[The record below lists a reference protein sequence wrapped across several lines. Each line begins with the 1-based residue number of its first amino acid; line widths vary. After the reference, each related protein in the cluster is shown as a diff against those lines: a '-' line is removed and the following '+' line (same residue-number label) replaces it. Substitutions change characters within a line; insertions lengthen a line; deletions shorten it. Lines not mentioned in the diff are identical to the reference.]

1 METEDSRVETEGLD
15 GTDPTLHKRALR
27 RFRSAME
34 SLSLPSKASEFSNF
48 ERSDLLTLAAR
59 FLAPAAT
66 YALLDELSEPK
77 LRWYVKRNFTLIR
90 DTAVAASLG
99 DDALPLNAMQAFV
112 SWKISTSDVRPDRS
126 LDRTSAGVGSDTTSD
141 LASSPEIQQ
150 LLATVRQL
158 TAEVQVLKDER
169 AIAPDDDE
177 DRTAG
182 GRRLLLLPEV
192 IELLPKDPVR
202 EELTKQ
208 TLASILREYPLPR
221 DYILKAGELSVD
233 EKAKLPSLVAEEI
246 TKLGKIINR
255 FSDVARPL
263 LALLNTIQGDLNEGA
278 TLVSATMVRSTVLD
292 ALRLLFHQQTKLE
305 TERHLVHF
313 RDERVLQAAF
323 QKAPKKAFFS
333 GEEKDRLKAIAEE
346 HKRTRKMKECL
357 KPSHKIKK
365 APRPQLARPT
375 SDKPQGPPRQQ
386 GPTAPR
392 KQLRRDPTPS
402 GTRPKKG
409 KPNARGDDAS
419 AHEK

>member
-1 METEDSRVETEGLD
+1 MEDSQVETEGLD
-15 GTDPTLHKRALR
+15 RTDPALHKRALR
-27 RFRSAME
+27 RFRSAMD
-34 SLSLPSKASEFSNF
+34 SLSLPSKSSEFSNF
-48 ERSDLLTLAAR
+48 DRADLLVLAAR
-59 FLAPAAT
+59 FSAPSAT
-66 YALLDELSEPK
+66 YALLDELSEAK
-77 LRWYVKRNFTLIR
+77 LRWYVKRNFILIR
-90 DTAVAASLG
+90 DAAVAACLG
-99 DDALPLNAMQAFV
+99 DDVLPLNAMQAFV
-112 SWKISTSDVRPDRS
+112 SWKVSTSDVRPDRPV
-126 LDRTSAGVGSDTTSD
+126 DRTLVGGGSDTTSD

-169 AIAPDDDE
+169 SMAPDDDE

-208 TLASILREYPLPR
+208 ALASILREYPLPR

-278 TLVSATMVRSTVLD
+278 SLVSATMVRSTILD
-292 ALRLLFHQQTKLE
+292 ALRLLFHQQTRLE

-333 GEEKDRLKAIAEE
+333 GEEKARLQAIAEE

-357 KPSHKIKK
+357 KPSNKIKK
-365 APRPQLARPT
+365 APRPQHARPT
-375 SDKPQGPPRQQ
+375 SDKPQGPARQQ
-386 GPTAPR
+386 APSAPR

-402 GTRPKKG
+402 GARPQKG
-409 KPNARGDDAS
+409 KPNARGNDAS

>member
-1 METEDSRVETEGLD
+1 MGDSQDETEGLD
-15 GTDPTLHKRALR
+15 RTDPRLHKRALR
-27 RFRSAME
+27 RFRSAMD
-34 SLSLPSKASEFSNF
+34 SLSLPSKSTEFSNF
-48 ERSDLLTLAAR
+48 ERSDLLVLAAR
-59 FLAPAAT
+59 FLAPSAT

-77 LRWYVKRNFTLIR
+77 LRWYVKRNFILIR
-90 DTAVAASLG
+90 EAAVAACLG
-99 DDALPLNAMQAFV
+99 DDDLPLSAMQAFV
-112 SWKISTSDVRPDRS
+112 TWKVSTSDVRPDRP
-126 LDRTSAGVGSDTTSD
+126 LDRTLVGGGSDTTSD

-158 TAEVQVLKDER
+158 TDEVKVLKEER
-169 AIAPDDDE
+169 SMAPDEDE

-192 IELLPKDPVR
+192 IELLPTDPVR

-208 TLASILREYPLPR
+208 KLASILREYPLPK

-246 TKLGKIINR
+246 SKLGKIINR

-263 LALLNTIQGDLNEGA
+263 LALLNIIQGDLNEGA
-278 TLVSATMVRSTVLD
+278 ALVSATMVRSTVLD

-333 GEEKDRLKAIAEE
+333 GEEKDKLKAIAEE
-346 HKRTRKMKECL
+346 HKRLRKIKECL
-357 KPSHKIKK
+357 KPSNKIKK
-365 APRPQLARPT
+365 APRPQPARPT
-375 SDKPQGPPRQQ
+375 SDKPSGAPRQQ
-386 GPTAPR
+386 ASQAPR

-402 GTRPKKG
+402 GKRPQMG
-409 KPNARGDDAS
+409 KPNARGNDAS